1 MTENGCDVCEMI
13 DGGDGR
19 PLSLKT
25 TTKSHFRTRSLYPNL
40 NLILKKRNLSPSPN
54 PSLSSQHPAA
64 GP

>member
-19 PLSLKT
+19 LPSLKT
-25 TTKSHFRTRSLYPNL
+25 TKSRFLTRSLYPNL
-40 NLILKKRNLSPSPN
+40 NLILKRSPN
-54 PSLSSQHPAA
+54 PSPSPSSRRPAA